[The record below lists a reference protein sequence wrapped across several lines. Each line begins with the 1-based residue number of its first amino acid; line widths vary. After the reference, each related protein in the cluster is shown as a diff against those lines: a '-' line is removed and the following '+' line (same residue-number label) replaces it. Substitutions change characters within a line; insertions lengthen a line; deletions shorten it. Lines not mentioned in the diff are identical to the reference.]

1 MSEKNKRIAVCT
13 RKERRRLR
21 MTKRSVLVKNWCRP
35 FFLLIEAEK
44 QEDPKKFSMNFYKI
58 YSFLKNILISGKL
71 HDRMSLVLRVV

>member
-1 MSEKNKRIAVCT
+1 
-13 RKERRRLR
+13 

-35 FFLLIEAEK
+35 FFWLIEAEK
-44 QEDPKKFSMNFYKI
+44 QEDLKKFSMNFYKI

>member
-1 MSEKNKRIAVCT
+1 
-13 RKERRRLR
+13 

-35 FFLLIEAEK
+35 FFFLIEAEK

>member
-1 MSEKNKRIAVCT
+1 
-13 RKERRRLR
+13 

-35 FFLLIEAEK
+35 VFLLIEAEK
-44 QEDPKKFSMNFYKI
+44 QEDLKKFSMNFYKI

>member
-1 MSEKNKRIAVCT
+1 
-13 RKERRRLR
+13 

-35 FFLLIEAEK
+35 FFLLIAAEK
-44 QEDPKKFSMNFYKI
+44 QEDLKKFIMNFYKI

>member
-1 MSEKNKRIAVCT
+1 
-13 RKERRRLR
+13 
-21 MTKRSVLVKNWCRP
+21 MTKRPVLVKNWCRP

-71 HDRMSLVLRVV
+71 HDRMSLVLRIV

>member
-1 MSEKNKRIAVCT
+1 
-13 RKERRRLR
+13 

-35 FFLLIEAEK
+35 FFLLIEA
-44 QEDPKKFSMNFYKI
+44 EDPKKFSMNFYKI

>member
-1 MSEKNKRIAVCT
+1 
-13 RKERRRLR
+13 

-35 FFLLIEAEK
+35 FLLLIEAEK
-44 QEDPKKFSMNFYKI
+44 QEDLKKFSMNFYKI

>member
-1 MSEKNKRIAVCT
+1 
-13 RKERRRLR
+13 

-35 FFLLIEAEK
+35 FFFLLIEAEK

>member
-1 MSEKNKRIAVCT
+1 
-13 RKERRRLR
+13 
-21 MTKRSVLVKNWCRP
+21 MTKRSALVKNWCRL

>member
-1 MSEKNKRIAVCT
+1 
-13 RKERRRLR
+13 
-21 MTKRSVLVKNWCRP
+21 MTKRSVLVKTGAGR
-35 FFLLIEAEK
+35 FLLIEAEK

>member
-1 MSEKNKRIAVCT
+1 
-13 RKERRRLR
+13 
-21 MTKRSVLVKNWCRP
+21 MTKRPVLVKNWCRP

>member
-1 MSEKNKRIAVCT
+1 M
-13 RKERRRLR
+13 
-21 MTKRSVLVKNWCRP
+21 RSVLVKNWCRP

>member
-1 MSEKNKRIAVCT
+1 MI
-13 RKERRRLR
+13 
-21 MTKRSVLVKNWCRP
+21 KRSVLVKNWCRP

>member
-1 MSEKNKRIAVCT
+1 
-13 RKERRRLR
+13 
-21 MTKRSVLVKNWCRP
+21 MTKRSVLVKNWVRP

-44 QEDPKKFSMNFYKI
+44 QEDLKKFSMNFYKI

>member
-1 MSEKNKRIAVCT
+1 
-13 RKERRRLR
+13 
-21 MTKRSVLVKNWCRP
+21 MTKRSALVKNWCRP
-35 FFLLIEAEK
+35 FFFAYRRTEK

>member
-1 MSEKNKRIAVCT
+1 MEKHAKRKTKTENDKAVCT
-13 RKERRRLR
+13 GEK
-21 MTKRSVLVKNWCRP
+21 LVQAV
-35 FFLLIEAEK
+35 FLLIAAEK

>member
-1 MSEKNKRIAVCT
+1 
-13 RKERRRLR
+13 
-21 MTKRSVLVKNWCRP
+21 MTKRFVLVKNWCRP

>member
-1 MSEKNKRIAVCT
+1 
-13 RKERRRLR
+13 
-21 MTKRSVLVKNWCRP
+21 MTKRSALVKNWCRP

-44 QEDPKKFSMNFYKI
+44 QEDLKKFSMNFYKI

>member
-1 MSEKNKRIAVCT
+1 
-13 RKERRRLR
+13 

-44 QEDPKKFSMNFYKI
+44 QEDLKKFSMNFYKI

-71 HDRMSLVLRVV
+71 HDRMSLVLRVI

>member
-1 MSEKNKRIAVCT
+1 MKTENDKAVCT
-13 RKERRRLR
+13 GEK
-21 MTKRSVLVKNWCRP
+21 LVQAV
-35 FFLLIEAEK
+35 FLLIAAEK

>member
-1 MSEKNKRIAVCT
+1 
-13 RKERRRLR
+13 
-21 MTKRSVLVKNWCRP
+21 MTKRSVLVKNLCRP

>member
-1 MSEKNKRIAVCT
+1 
-13 RKERRRLR
+13 
-21 MTKRSVLVKNWCRP
+21 MTKRPVLVKNWYRP

-44 QEDPKKFSMNFYKI
+44 QEDLKKFSMNFYKI

>member
-1 MSEKNKRIAVCT
+1 
-13 RKERRRLR
+13 
-21 MTKRSVLVKNWCRP
+21 MTKRSGLVKNWCRP

>member
-1 MSEKNKRIAVCT
+1 
-13 RKERRRLR
+13 
-21 MTKRSVLVKNWCRP
+21 MTKRSVLVKNWRRP

-44 QEDPKKFSMNFYKI
+44 QEDLKKFSMNFYKI